1 MAMVVMMAMMVVV
14 AKIGMVMLL
23 EQHHAATLNK
33 LEPMIVIAAHDSR
46 AEVHLRSLGFEFDC
60 RCRRKRSRLCRRD
73 ASHER

>member
-1 MAMVVMMAMMVVV
+1 MVV
-14 AKIGMVMLL
+14 AKIVVMMMMMMVK
-23 EQHHAATLNK
+23 QRHAATLNH

-46 AEVHLRSLGFEFDC
+46 AEVHLRSLGLEFDC